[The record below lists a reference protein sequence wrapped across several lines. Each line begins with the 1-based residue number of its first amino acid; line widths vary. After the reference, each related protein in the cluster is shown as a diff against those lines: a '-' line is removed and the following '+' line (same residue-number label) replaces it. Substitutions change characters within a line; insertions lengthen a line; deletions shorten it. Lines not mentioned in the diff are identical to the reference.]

1 MRLTNLIFL
10 LGTSSLFS
18 QTVADCKE
26 RFNKYLNLKGELNTS
41 VVFEKN
47 TIKLLNEKGQK
58 EFIIYEN
65 EIPVLARYFENF
77 PIEDQTRFFALKG
90 AKRLKKSQIDSLNTC
105 VDNVLT
111 AKEELAKVRKAKYNK
126 PLSGARIAID
136 PGHFSSNILD
146 SKVEGKFLNIVNQYT
161 DSPDTIKIVEGQL
174 TFLTAQL
181 LQSML
186 EEQGAKVILS
196 RPSQNST
203 AFNVPYYY
211 WYNKRKNTVLDSLRD
226 IKEITSETYRN
237 LMNQNKELF
246 FWTFFRDYE
255 LVARANKLN
264 AFNPD
269 VTIIIHYNVDEKN
282 APWGKASRKDLTMCF
297 IGGAFIKSDL
307 KKQNNKL
314 HFLRLLLCDQVE
326 KSESLSHYAVSE
338 MSRNLKISKAR
349 VSDAEYLSEKGIKS
363 SQEGVFC
370 RNLILTRYINSP
382 LVYGESLYQDNLN
395 ECSWLNSCNYVAY
408 GHKVP
413 ERIHQVAKSYF
424 YAIMKYYSDSEVKIS
439 GN

>member
-1 MRLTNLIFL
+1 MRLLVTLFIF
-10 LGTSSLFS
+10 GTSTLLA
-18 QTVADCKE
+18 QTVANCKE
-26 RFNKYLNLKGELNTS
+26 RFNKYLNLKGTLNTS
-41 VVFEKN
+41 VLFEKN
-47 TIKLLNEKGQK
+47 AIHLLNEKGKK
-58 EFIIYEN
+58 EFTIYEN
-65 EIPVLARYFENF
+65 EIPVLSKYFENF
-77 PIEDQTRFFALKG
+77 PVEDQARFLVSKG
-90 AKRLKKSQIDSLNTC
+90 TKRLEKKQLDSLSLH
-105 VDNVLT
+105 VDSVLS
-111 AKEELAKVRKAKYNK
+111 AKEELAKARKARYNK

-136 PGHFSSNILD
+136 PGHFSSNIID
-146 SKVEGKFLNIVNQYT
+146 SKVEGKFLNFVNQYT

-181 LQSML
+181 LRSML
-186 EEQGAKVILS
+186 EEQGAKVMLS

-211 WYNKRKNTVLDSLRD
+211 WYNKRKTTVLDSLRE
-226 IKEITSETYRN
+226 IKEITGEAYRTY
-237 LMNQNKELF
+237 MNQNKELF

-255 LVARANKLN
+255 LVARANKIN

-269 VTIIIHYNVDEKN
+269 VSVIIHYNVDEKN

-307 KKQNNKL
+307 KKPNNKL
-314 HFLRLLLCDQVE
+314 HFLRLLLSDQVE
-326 KSESLSHYAVSE
+326 KSESLSHYTVSE
-338 MSRNLKISKAR
+338 MSQNLKISKAR
-349 VSDAEYLSEKGIKS
+349 PTDADYLVEKGIKS

-408 GHKVP
+408 GYKIP

-424 YAIMKYYSDSEVKIS
+424 DAIMKYYSDSQAKIS